1 FLLVFHT
8 LFVFIYHR
16 RHRALWRKWVAG
28 QVAVVLLYLPWLAYV
43 ALQLTAYVTGKV
55 TIERYAPL
63 NLFQFFGQCLA
74 AFGMG
79 IPSAGRQPWLWLAL
93 VPGLLAVLG
102 AQVGRD
108 RSRRP
113 ATGFLLLYLLVPI
126 TLGFLIN
133 LWFPFAPVGFPRLFL
148 YSLPAYLLLCALG
161 LAWLARRL
169 RQRLATVASVGL
181 SALLVALSGAAL
193 YDFYSEVRYLKEE
206 YRRLIATMS
215 ALGRPEDGVLCLY
228 PWQVGY
234 LKSYYRGVLPTLYY
248 PSLGTQDRWAKDATG
263 MRVDLDSAFFTNKRI
278 WFPAYQVKG
287 RILEDQIEEFLA
299 RQGFPALNQWYDN
312 TKLLLFTSGPPLV
325 ERPAQVNFGDLVRL
339 SSYGLDPGPL
349 EAGVDAA
356 RAALTWHVDGPP
368 SSEESLESLTVS
380 LRLVDQAGQI
390 WAQRDSAPMGG
401 LFPFNKWPPG
411 STGQDRHGLLVPA
424 GTPPGDYRLE
434 LRLWSRRFP
443 HGLGIQGGRSEGRPP
458 ELAYTLGAVR
468 VVRPESS
475 LPLSSLAMEKIV
487 GADFGAFIRLLGYT
501 VGTRETSPGK
511 KLAVTIY
518 WQALSKM
525 DLSYNV
531 TVQLGDRQGKLW
543 GLSEGPAVAGR
554 HPTSAWWTG
563 EYVKDQ
569 YYIIV
574 PADAP
579 SGQYL
584 LRVGWYDP
592 ASGQRLLVRGRD
604 SVNLDTV
611 SILARQRVM
620 AAPPIPHPAS
630 FRLGESFELLG
641 YALERDPFRAGE
653 ELHLVLYWRDI
664 KRTGATYTVF
674 VHLVD
679 GQDRIWG
686 QMDSEPAG
694 GQAPT
699 TSWVENEIIQD
710 EYAIM
715 VKPETAPG
723 EYQLTVGMYDPA
735 NWARLPVFDAS
746 GQALGDRVPLA
757 RVRVVR

>member
-1 FLLVFHT
+1 
-8 LFVFIYHR
+8 
-16 RHRALWRKWVAG
+16 
-28 QVAVVLLYLPWLAYV
+28 
-43 ALQLTAYVTGKV
+43 AYVTGKV
-55 TIERYAPL
+55 SIERYAPL

-79 IPSAGRQPWLWLAL
+79 IPSAGRQPWLWLAV

-161 LAWLARRL
+161 LAWLAWAPSL
-169 RQRLATVASVGL
+169 VKNATSVGL
-181 SALLVALSGAAL
+181 AALLVALSGAAL
-193 YDFYSEVRYLKEE
+193 YDFYTEVRYPKED

-248 PSLGTQDRWAKDATG
+248 PSLGTQDQWAKDAAS
-263 MRVDLDSAFFTNKRI
+263 MQIDLDSAFFTSKRI

-287 RILEDQIEEFLA
+287 RILEEQVEEYLA

-312 TKLLLFTSGPPLV
+312 TKLLLFTAGPPLV
-325 ERPAQVNFGDLVRL
+325 ERPAQVNFGDLVLL

-356 RAALTWHVDGPP
+356 RAALTWHVDGPR

-380 LRLVDQAGQI
+380 LRLVDQARQV
-390 WAQRDSAPMGG
+390 WAQRDSVPMGG

-424 GTPPGDYRLE
+424 GTPPGDYLLE

-443 HGLGIQGGRSEGRPP
+443 HGVGIQGGLSEGRPP

-518 WQALSKM
+518 WQALRKM
-525 DLSYNV
+525 DWGYNV
-531 TVQLGDRQGKLW
+531 TVQLVDRQGKLW

-554 HPTSAWWTG
+554 HPTSAWWPG

-569 YYIIV
+569 YYIVV

-604 SVNLDTV
+604 SVDLDTV
-611 SILARQRVM
+611 SILARQHVM

-641 YALERDPFRAGE
+641 YALDRDSLRAGE
-653 ELHLVLYWRDI
+653 ELRLVLYWRDI
-664 KRTGATYTVF
+664 KRTATTYTVF

-686 QMDSEPAG
+686 QKDSEPAG

-723 EYQLTVGMYDPA
+723 EYQLTVGMYDPV

-746 GQALGDRVPLA
+746 GQALGDRVPLT